1 MATIERQTAL
11 SGEISHR
18 VKIRMRGFRAQSATF
33 KRLTDAKR
41 WAQDTES
48 AMRDGRYFKNAESKR
63 HLLSELIDR
72 YIADTLPAKPKNASN
87 TKRNLLWWKEQLGF
101 HTLSD
106 ITPALIARQRDLLLN
121 TPTHLGKKRSPSTVI
136 RYLSAISHTFTIAV
150 NEWGWMDDNPLR
162 KVTKPKS
169 PQGRVRFLD
178 DEERGRLLEV
188 CKTSKSKHLYIVVV
202 LAISTGMRHGEIMGL
217 RWNQVDMQRGRITLH
232 LTKNGDR
239 RSVALTGHALEQIV
253 QWSKIRHIN
262 SDLLF
267 PGGGIRPL
275 DTKKPWGTALAKAK
289 IENFRF
295 HDLRHCTASYLAMN
309 GASLAEIAEVLGHKT
324 LSMVKRYSH
333 IADSHTHQVV
343 SSMNEKIFSNTVT
356 AEVQYGN

>member
-1 MATIERQTAL
+1 MATFSRHTATN
-11 SGEISHR
+11 GEVTHQ
-18 VKIRMRGFRAQSATF
+18 VKIRMRGFRSQSATF

-48 AMRDGRYFKNAESKR
+48 AMRDGRYFKYAESKC
-63 HLLSELIDR
+63 HLLSEAIDK
-72 YIADTLPAKPKNASN
+72 YIAEVLSLKPKNARN
-87 TKRNLLWWKEQLGF
+87 TVRNLLWWKSQIGF
-101 HTLSD
+101 HTLAD
-106 ITPALIARQRDLLLN
+106 VTPALIALHRDLLLN
-121 TPTHLGKKRSPSTVI
+121 TPTRKGAKRSPSTVI
-136 RYLSAISHTFTIAV
+136 RYLSALSHAFTIAV

-178 DEERGRLLEV
+178 DDERRHLLGV
-188 CKTSKSKHLYIVVV
+188 CKASKSKHLYTVVV
-202 LAISTGMRHGEIMGL
+202 LAISTGMRQGEIMSL
-217 RWNQVDMQRGRITLH
+217 RWSQVDLQRGRITLH
-232 LTKNGDR
+232 LTKNGER
-239 RSVALTGHALEQIV
+239 RSVALAGHALEEMG
-253 QWSKIRHIN
+253 QWAKVRRI
-262 SDLLF
+262 DTDFVF
-267 PGGGIRPL
+267 PGTG
-275 DTKKPWGTALAKAK
+275 TKKPVDTRKPWLTAIKNAQ

-343 SSMNEKIFSNTVT
+343 SSMNEKIFANHSQK
-356 AEVQYGN
+356 AGG